1 MINVIKL
8 MFVEEFIRIK
18 IVIIWINYHMKMDVK
33 LVIMKIL
40 NIMKKENVLKL
51 IFIDFYIKISDY
63 QMQFNIRNKISI
75 FKLK

>member
-1 MINVIKL
+1 
-8 MFVEEFIRIK
+8 
-18 IVIIWINYHMKMDVK
+18 MKMDVK

-63 QMQFNIRNKISI
+63 QIQLNIINLY
-75 FKLK
+75 F

>member
-1 MINVIKL
+1 

-63 QMQFNIRNKISI
+63 QIQLNIINLY
-75 FKLK
+75 F

>member
-1 MINVIKL
+1 

-40 NIMKKENVLKL
+40 NIIKKENVLKL

-63 QMQFNIRNKISI
+63 QIQLNIINLY
-75 FKLK
+75 F

>member
-1 MINVIKL
+1 

-63 QMQFNIRNKISI
+63 QIQLNIINHWNILI
-75 FKLK
+75 